1 MTGVT
6 AARDMLWQNGLAVIP
21 LVLIVAGLCR
31 YGRCRPATRHV
42 LWLMVLVWL
51 VLPPLAP
58 AILHWGTA
66 ALPQSKA
73 DTGLHVSALPDR
85 PGAQV
90 PTDHILQAELLP
102 TPYWLAADT
111 VAEGADQTDALQQE
125 AVAGHIPG
133 VRPPSGSVAPE
144 SETPAIDVTTVGV
157 LDACREPVSAKEIAA
172 NAPALIPSDWIR
184 RETWGRWWAG
194 LLGVREAVGQLP
206 PLPPWFW
213 LSGIAALLALWV
225 YQALALSRRTARAR
239 PAPHSVRRMLI
250 EAGAALG
257 LGRIPEAFML
267 EAPAAPM
274 LWCLPVIGR
283 PRLIL
288 PAALWSQ
295 LDERGRRAVIY
306 HELAHLRRRDHWVRW
321 IEAAV
326 GAVYWWHPLVW
337 WVRRHLQEEAELS
350 CDAWVTWLM
359 PKARRTYAEALLH
372 ARQVAGSR
380 RASVPA
386 VTLAFTS
393 RRSRTFARRI
403 TMVMTE
409 SVRPRASAVGL
420 ALVTVL
426 AIAGW
431 LAMPA
436 WAAAPQ
442 CDKDPGAKCEVKCE
456 AKCAPKCK
464 APCEEKCDKV
474 IMLRAK
480 PGVPG
485 VPEVPCVPGV
495 PGVPPVRGD
504 LRALRCPPA
513 GDSPLPLAIRLGV
526 GPDDGRIV
534 VLASDDED
542 DLEARLER
550 LERLVAKL
558 AEKMG
563 APCED
568 KPCEKERKREQKREA
583 RTRGPIYVPRPAV
596 PRPPAPPKPPARP
609 NLEEQTVREY
619 RLSSE
624 GKLKALTELMAR
636 DDVPVLISPMDD
648 AIQVHGTKAQQM
660 IFKAFVDMI
669 DPKKGSESTE
679 SAAEK
684 LWKLSYLLGVPSCTE
699 SAEAEEGSEA
709 EHRALWYALGGTA
722 LSLPEG
728 VAVFEDEPEELRE
741 ALKLKREALLES
753 QEEERA
759 ALEAERES
767 IDDEREAMEEHAAQL
782 ERALRQLKEEQ
793 RQLEQKRRQLK
804 RMHQRLE
811 RRGERDEDEDEDT
824 L

>member
-31 YGRCRPATRHV
+31 YGRCRPATKHV

-58 AILHWGTA
+58 AIWRWESA
-66 ALPQSKA
+66 ALPQPQA
-73 DTGLHVSALPDR
+73 NTELYVSALPER
-85 PGAQV
+85 PAAQV
-90 PTDHILQAELLP
+90 PADHAFQAELLQ
-102 TPYWLAADT
+102 TPYWLAADI
-111 VAEGADQTDALQQE
+111 VAEGADQTGALPTE
-125 AVAGHIPG
+125 AVAGHSPG
-133 VRPPSGSVAPE
+133 VRPQSVP
-144 SETPAIDVTTVGV
+144 ETPAIEVVTVEV

-172 NAPALIPSDWIR
+172 DAPALIPSDWIR
-184 RETWGRWWAG
+184 RETWARWWVG
-194 LLGVREAVGQLP
+194 LMAVREAVGQLP
-206 PLPPWFW
+206 PLPPWLW

-225 YQALALSRRTARAR
+225 YQALTLSRRTARAR
-239 PAPHSVRRMLI
+239 PAPHPVRRMVT

-274 LWCLPVIGR
+274 LWCLPVIGE

-321 IEAAV
+321 IETAV

-337 WVRRHLQEEAELS
+337 WVRRHVQEEAELS
-350 CDAWVTWLM
+350 FDAWVTWLM

-372 ARQVAGSR
+372 ARQVADSR

-442 CDKDPGAKCEVKCE
+442 CDKDPGAKCEAKCE

-464 APCEEKCDKV
+464 APCEEKREKV
-474 IMLRAK
+474 IVLRAM
-480 PGVPG
+480 PG
-485 VPEVPCVPGV
+485 VPEVPCVPGAPGMLPV
-495 PGVPPVRGD
+495 PGDVQG
-504 LRALRCPPA
+504 LRCPPRGA
-513 GDSPLPLAIRLGV
+513 APLAMRLGV
-526 GPDDGRIV
+526 GPDEGRILF
-534 VLASDDED
+534 LASGDED

-550 LERLVAKL
+550 LERMVDKL
-558 AEKMG
+558 AQKLG
-563 APCED
+563 APCEE
-568 KPCEKERKREQKREA
+568 KPGEKERKREQEREA
-583 RTRGPIYVPRPAV
+583 RRMRLRSA
-596 PRPPAPPKPPARP
+596 PRPPAPPKPPAMPR
-609 NLEEQTVREY
+609 LEEQTVREY
-619 RLSSE
+619 KLSSE

-636 DDVPVLISPMDD
+636 EDVPVLISPMEDG
-648 AIQVHGTKAQQM
+648 IQVHGTEAQQM

-684 LWKLSYLLGVPSCTE
+684 LWKLSHVFAAPPCAE
-699 SAEAEEGSEA
+699 SGEAEEGSEA

-722 LSLPEG
+722 LSLPDDVTFFEG
-728 VAVFEDEPEELRE
+728 TPEELRE
-741 ALKLKREALLES
+741 ALKMKQQALRES
-753 QEEERA
+753 EEDEVDDLRE
-759 ALEAERES
+759 ALEAERGS
-767 IDDEREAMEEHAAQL
+767 MDDEREEMADQGAQL
-782 ERALRQLKEEQ
+782 ERALRELKEEQ
-793 RQLEQKRRQLK
+793 RQLERERRELE
-804 RMHQRLE
+804 RMRQRLE
-811 RRGERDEDEDEDT
+811 RRGERNKDEDQDT